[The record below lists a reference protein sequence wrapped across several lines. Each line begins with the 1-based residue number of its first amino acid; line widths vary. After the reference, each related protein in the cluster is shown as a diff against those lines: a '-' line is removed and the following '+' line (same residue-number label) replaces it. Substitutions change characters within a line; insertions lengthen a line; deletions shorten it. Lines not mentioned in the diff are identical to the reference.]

1 MHTDGTSTSPN
12 PVNPYYA
19 AAEKATEARQ
29 PFQVRKKPVKRAA
42 SGQFLGR
49 SELACAVGQWMNG
62 GQAGVDRKPLSRSA
76 SGKAANAA

>member
-1 MHTDGTSTSPN
+1 MRTNECSMDPH

-19 AAEKATEARQ
+19 AAEKANEARR
-29 PFQVRKKPVKRAA
+29 PFQTRKKPVKRAA
-42 SGQFLGR
+42 SGQFQAG

-62 GQAGVDRKPLSRSA
+62 GQPGIDRKPLSRGD

>member
-1 MHTDGTSTSPN
+1 MHTDGTSTNPN

-19 AAEKATEARQ
+19 ATEKAIEARR

-42 SGQFLGR
+42 SGQFLAG
-49 SELACAVGQWMNG
+49 SELACAAGQWMNG
-62 GQAGVDRKPLSRSA
+62 DQAGVGRKPLSRSA